1 MRAIQDAETE
11 RVKKSNAMADEM
23 ESLSKTLKI
32 KVEIVQKSLA
42 EKKSYFHKIVE
53 KSSKEKKERDTAL
66 KELVKIAK
74 SASKWPSKGERE
86 ATQQTQEKL
95 EEERRKVVD
104 KWRREFEENLAGKE
118 RSSVPD
124 SSDW

>member
-1 MRAIQDAETE
+1 MRAIQDAEAE

-32 KVEIVQKSLA
+32 RVEIVQKSLA

-66 KELVKIAK
+66 KEFVKIAK

-118 RSSVPD
+118 RSSSPD
-124 SSDW
+124 SFD

>member
-1 MRAIQDAETE
+1 MRAIQDAEAE

-32 KVEIVQKSLA
+32 RVEIVQKSLA

-66 KELVKIAK
+66 KEFVKIAK
-74 SASKWPSKGERE
+74 SPSKSPSKGERE
-86 ATQQTQEKL
+86 ATKQTQEKL

-118 RSSVPD
+118 RSSSPD
-124 SSDW
+124 SFD